1 MFDIKN
7 VIKDLCSISSP
18 SGYEMNITSFL
29 KCYLSRYDNII
40 ITEDCIGNI
49 IVEKKGIS
57 NTSVMLVAHCD
68 EIGFAVKYIDENG
81 FIHFSPLGGIDPTI
95 LRGRDVVIMH
105 KGQPVCG
112 VIGARPV
119 SLSKNNK
126 SKDID
131 ISDLWIDIG
140 VGSKSEA
147 LDSVSVGEPITIKPH

>member
-68 EIGFAVKYIDENG
+68 EIGFAVKYIDESG
-81 FIHFSPLGGIDPTI
+81 
-95 LRGRDVVIMH
+95 
-105 KGQPVCG
+105 
-112 VIGARPV
+112 
-119 SLSKNNK
+119 
-126 SKDID
+126 
-131 ISDLWIDIG
+131 
-140 VGSKSEA
+140 
-147 LDSVSVGEPITIKPH
+147 

>member
-1 MFDIKN
+1 MVNIKHILEE
-7 VIKDLCSISSP
+7 VCSISSP

-29 KCYLSRYDNII
+29 KLYLSRYDNII
-40 ITEDCIGNI
+40 ITEDYIGNI
-49 IVEKKGIS
+49 VVEKKGSS

-140 VGSKSEA
+140 VGSK
-147 LDSVSVGEPITIKPH
+147 VRP